1 MTGADL
7 IASFKKHPVGFAC
20 GSLCVILGALLYIR
34 GDKIAQN
41 QATYTSKAV
50 EASTFIANVRNSEN
64 LPKQVE
70 EMQALAKEL
79 DSRLIRPGQLAV
91 NLQYFYKLEAEN
103 EVKLVDIRQ
112 GNPPKNAKTMF
123 VGIPYAV
130 SVQGSFKQLVTLL
143 RKLEA
148 GPHFCHFTNVSF
160 TKSGG
165 TTVDSAGVASSTMT
179 VTLNLELLG
188 LLP

>member
-7 IASFKKHPVGFAC
+7 IASFKKHPVGFSS
-20 GSLCVILGALLYIR
+20 GLLCLVLGTLLYIR
-34 GDKIAQN
+34 SDKIAEGQT
-41 QATYTSKAV
+41 TYTAKSA
-50 EASTFIANVRNSEN
+50 EAANIIANVRNSEN
-64 LPKQVE
+64 LPKQVA
-70 EMQALAKEL
+70 EMQALSKEM

-112 GNPPKNAKTMF
+112 GNPPKNAKSMY
-123 VGIPYAV
+123 VGIPYSV
-130 SVQGSFKQLVTLL
+130 SVQGSFKQLVTFL

-148 GPHFCHFTNVSF
+148 GPHFCHFSNVSF

-165 TTVDSAGVASSTMT
+165 STVDSAGVVAESMT
-179 VTLNLELLG
+179 IVLNLELLG
-188 LLP
+188 LP